1 MAITVQIDDD
11 TFYKAMVSDLK
22 DCLANFE
29 KDMEEACPNIFVF
42 GDPVADKIQ
51 IQAHI
56 DALKLILSWYEPQ

>member
-11 TFYKAMVSDLK
+11 TFYKAMVKDLK
-22 DCLANFE
+22 DCLSNFE
-29 KDMEEACPNIFVF
+29 KDMKEACPNIFVF